1 MGHTLQ
7 QRKRTTLPT
16 IGWRSMVASV
26 VATFAMDEA
35 DARRL
40 EDNNAAQLIGALPF
54 LAGCAH
60 PERTA
65 LSHLTTLIAASRNP
79 HVFGQKP
86 SESIRDRLRPIET
99 FENGDR
105 DIIERGMT
113 LLELASL
120 RRAILA
126 TPACDG
132 RRDRDHR
139 QPLALVLISH
149 DPDAARSALH
159 SFGFSITVP
168 ITRGGYN
175 PVLHNLHKRDCGLL
189 RSRGTRSVASGRAG
203 GHAVAR

>member
-1 MGHTLQ
+1 
-7 QRKRTTLPT
+7 
-16 IGWRSMVASV
+16 MVASV
-26 VATFAMDEA
+26 VAMDEA

-105 DIIERGMT
+105 DIIERVF
-113 LLELASL
+113 LSL
-120 RRAILA
+120 GGDTIPYS
-126 TPACDG
+126 T
-132 RRDRDHR
+132 
-139 QPLALVLISH
+139 ISI
-149 DPDAARSALH
+149 R
-159 SFGFSITVP
+159 GTVDYCGAEE
-168 ITRGGYN
+168 RE
-175 PVLHNLHKRDCGLL
+175 VLHRVGQVVTP
-189 RSRGTRSVASGRAG
+189 SRGRSVHR
-203 GHAVAR
+203 RR

>member
-7 QRKRTTLPT
+7 QRQRKRTTL
-16 IGWRSMVASV
+16 
-26 VATFAMDEA
+26 
-35 DARRL
+35 
-40 EDNNAAQLIGALPF
+40 
-54 LAGCAH
+54 
-60 PERTA
+60 
-65 LSHLTTLIAASRNP
+65 
-79 HVFGQKP
+79 
-86 SESIRDRLRPIET
+86 
-99 FENGDR
+99 
-105 DIIERGMT
+105 IERGMT

-120 RRAILA
+120 SRAILA

>member
-1 MGHTLQ
+1 MLSLNGVDNGPY
-7 QRKRTTLPT
+7 TTTAQKDYAPHD
-16 IGWRSMVASV
+16 RVAV
-26 VATFAMDEA
+26 NGGVCG
-35 DARRL
+35 RH
-40 EDNNAAQLIGALPF
+40 AAQLIGALPI

-120 RRAILA
+120 SRAILA

-139 QPLALVLISH
+139 QPLALVLISQ
-149 DPDAARSALH
+149 DPDAARSALR

-168 ITRGGYN
+168 ITRGGIQSRN
-175 PVLHNLHKRDCGLL
+175 PQ
-189 RSRGTRSVASGRAG
+189 SP
-203 GHAVAR
+203 

>member
-1 MGHTLQ
+1 
-7 QRKRTTLPT
+7 
-16 IGWRSMVASV
+16 MVASV

-120 RRAILA
+120 SRAILA

-149 DPDAARSALH
+149 DPDAARSALR

-168 ITRGGYN
+168 ITRGGGDTIPY
-175 PVLHNLHKRDCGLL
+175 
-189 RSRGTRSVASGRAG
+189 STISIRGTVDYCGAEETRSGASGRAG
-203 GHAVAR
+203 GDAVER